1 MQLLLCFLY
10 YLFDVIIALAT
21 GNRQPRHPASP
32 PPRTTSHHIGH
43 EYYEDEV
50 AFGAG
55 LMVICAV
62 WVGCNVWGLSAMF
75 RKSALMMKVTHALHS
90 NEGRGGVVVRC
101 EEATNALVSYMLW
114 P

>member
-1 MQLLLCFLY
+1 MSFPLNLPVQLLLCFLY

-75 RKSALMMKVTHALHS
+75 RKSAIMMKVTHPLDS
-90 NEGRGGVVVRC
+90 NEGRRV
-101 EEATNALVSYMLW
+101 W
-114 P
+114 